1 MTEKEGEIGSGTPD
15 QKSLKASRGKLSRR
29 EFAQASVIVGAAA
42 AIPSVLRAEPQSD
55 AEPAAKVPATKIPA
69 STRTGSASSGS
80 TEWREGTTIPSEYYY
95 EVEHYKKD
103 ERYIGDYFWLLAD
116 HVSRI
121 PETGDF
127 FVFKYGLGESVIVVR
142 DESGDIRALNN
153 VCRHRGSR
161 LCRHDEDPRPNDE
174 RLSVRQLGESGNAQ
188 VFRCPYHAWLYD
200 LDGSLIDAYEVH
212 DDFDMAANGLI
223 PCHVRVEQGH
233 IFLNFSRAEKPPEFG
248 AYFEYSFDEVGDSH
262 RLADLKIAS
271 RQYYPINANW
281 KLAIENFL
289 ECYHCGPS
297 HKSLVTTH
305 NWDYTLTS
313 SQKKRQ
319 TKKIS
324 AQLGTDP
331 DEAQEEAQGMGSGG
345 MGAGGMGSGAGLF
358 EGELNPGFVTGSL
371 DGKPLA
377 PLLPGISDW
386 THKTKIATT
395 GYSTGYWQAYDDHV
409 AVARFTPRGP
419 EFTDCEIFW
428 LVHPDAVEGKD
439 YVAKNLMALWDI
451 TIREDIWIVENNHLG
466 VKSGAYRPAR
476 YSKNEGDPSDFI
488 NWYMN
493 DVVQT

>member
-1 MTEKEGEIGSGTPD
+1 MTEKEGKNGSGTHD
-15 QKSLKASRGKLSRR
+15 QKSLENSRGKLSRR
-29 EFAQASVIVGAAA
+29 EFAKTTVIVGAAA
-42 AIPSVLRAEPQSD
+42 AIPSVLRAEPLPD
-55 AEPAAKVPATKIPA
+55 AEPATKAPAANTHAAKTSAT
-69 STRTGSASSGS
+69 TGSGGASSGS
-80 TEWREGTTIPSEYYY
+80 TEWREGTTIPSEYYH
-95 EVEHYKKD
+95 ELEHYKKD
-103 ERYIGDYFWLLAD
+103 ERYIGDNFWLLAD

-121 PETGDF
+121 PEPGDF
-127 FVFKYGLGESVIVVR
+127 FVFKYGLGESIIVVR
-142 DESGDIRALNN
+142 DESGNIGAFNN

-161 LCRHDEDPRPNDE
+161 LCRHDDDPRPNDE

-188 VFRCPYHAWLYD
+188 VFRCPYHGWLYD
-200 LDGSLIDAYEVH
+200 LDGSLMDADDLH

-248 AYFEYSFDEVGDSH
+248 TFGYSLDEIGDSH
-262 RLADLKIAS
+262 RLAELKIAS

-313 SQKKRQ
+313 SQMKRQ
-319 TKKIS
+319 AKKIG

-331 DEAQEEAQGMGSGG
+331 AEVQGMGSGG
-345 MGAGGMGSGAGLF
+345 MGSGAVPF
-358 EGELNPGFVTGSL
+358 DGELNPGFVTGSL

-377 PLLPGISDW
+377 PLLPGISGW
-386 THKTKIATT
+386 THKTRIAITD
-395 GYSTGYWQAYDDHV
+395 YSTGYWQAYDDHV

-466 VKSGAYRPAR
+466 VKSGAYGPGR
-476 YSKNEGDPSDFI
+476 YSKNEGEPSDFVA
-488 NWYMN
+488 WYMN
-493 DVVQT
+493 EVVQA

>member
-1 MTEKEGEIGSGTPD
+1 MTEKKGEIGSRTPD
-15 QKSLKASRGKLSRR
+15 QEPLESSRGKLSRR
-29 EFAQASVIVGAAA
+29 EFAKTSILAGAVVAM
-42 AIPSVLRAEPQSD
+42 PSVLRAEPQSD
-55 AEPAAKVPATKIPA
+55 AEPETKLPA
-69 STRTGSASSGS
+69 STGTAGASAGASSGS
-80 TEWREGTTIPSEYYY
+80 TGWRAGTTIPSEYYY
-95 EVEHYKKD
+95 DAEHYKKD
-103 ERYIGDYFWLLAD
+103 ERYVGDHFWLLAD

-121 PETGDF
+121 PESGDY

-142 DESGDIRALNN
+142 DGSGDIRAFNN

-161 LCRHDEDPRPNDE
+161 LCRHDEDPRPSDE

-200 LDGSLIDAYEVH
+200 LDGSLMDAYEVH

-223 PCHVRVEQGH
+223 PCHVRVEEGH

-248 AYFEYSFDEVGDSH
+248 GDFEWSFDEVGASH
-262 RLADLKIAS
+262 RLADLKIAA
-271 RQYYPINANW
+271 RQYYPIHANW

-313 SQKKRQ
+313 SQKKRRA
-319 TKKIS
+319 KEIR
-324 AQLGTDP
+324 ALLGTDP
-331 DEAQEEAQGMGSGG
+331 DEAQ
-345 MGAGGMGSGAGLF
+345 GMGSGAGPF
-358 EGELNPGFVTGSL
+358 VGELNPGFVTGSL
-371 DGKPLA
+371 DGKPVA

-386 THKTKIATT
+386 THKTDIATT

-439 YVAKNLMALWDI
+439 YIAENVMALWDI
-451 TIREDIWIVENNHLG
+451 TIREDIWIVENNHSG
-466 VKSGAYRPAR
+466 IKSGAYSPGR
-476 YSKNEGDPSDFI
+476 YSKNEDSPSEFI
-488 NWYMN
+488 TWYMN
-493 DVVQT
+493 EVVQA

>member
-1 MTEKEGEIGSGTPD
+1 MTEKKGVKGSRTPD
-15 QKSLKASRGKLSRR
+15 QEPPKSPIGGFSRR
-29 EFAQASVIVGAAA
+29 EFAKTTVIVGAAA
-42 AIPSVLRAEPQSD
+42 AMPGVLRAEPQSD
-55 AEPAAKVPATKIPA
+55 AEPATKAPI
-69 STRTGSASSGS
+69 STGTVGGPSGS
-80 TEWREGTTIPSEYYY
+80 TGWRAGTTIPAEYYY
-95 EVEHYKKD
+95 EVERYKKD
-103 ERYIGDYFWLLAD
+103 ERYIGDNFWLLAD

-121 PETGDF
+121 PEPGDF
-127 FVFKYGLGESVIVVR
+127 FVFKYGLGESAIVVR
-142 DESGDIRALNN
+142 DESGDIRSFYN

-161 LCRHDEDPRPNDE
+161 LCRHDEDPRPSDE

-200 LDGSLIDAYEVH
+200 LDGSLMNAYDVH
-212 DDFDMAANGLI
+212 DDFDMSANGLI
-223 PCHVRVEQGH
+223 PCHLRVEQGH

-248 AYFEYSFDEVGDSH
+248 GKFEWSLDEVGASH
-262 RLADLKIAS
+262 RLAELKIAS
-271 RQYYPINANW
+271 RRYYPIQANW
-281 KLAIENFL
+281 KLALENFL

-313 SQKKRQ
+313 SQKKRLA
-319 TKKIS
+319 KKIG

-331 DEAQEEAQGMGSGG
+331 
-345 MGAGGMGSGAGLF
+345 GAVKGMGSGARPF

-371 DGKPLA
+371 DGKPVA

-386 THKTKIATT
+386 TYKTNIATT

-439 YVAKNLMALWDI
+439 YVAENVMALWDI

-466 VKSGAYRPAR
+466 IKSGAYGPGR
-476 YSKNEGDPSDFI
+476 YSTNEDGPSDFI
-488 NWYMN
+488 TWYMN
-493 DVVQT
+493 EAVQA